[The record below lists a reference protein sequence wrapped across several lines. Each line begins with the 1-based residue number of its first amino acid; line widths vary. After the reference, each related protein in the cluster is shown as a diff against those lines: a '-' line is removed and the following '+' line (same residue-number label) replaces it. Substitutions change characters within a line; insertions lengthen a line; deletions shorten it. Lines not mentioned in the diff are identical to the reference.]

1 MTLNETKSK
10 YDPELAE
17 DFELYLSALW
27 PKCPN
32 DIGLTLAIMAHKFY
46 GTEGHGIEIEYK

>member
-32 DIGLTLAIMAHKFY
+32 DIGLTLAIKAHDFY
-46 GTEGHGIEIEYK
+46 TTEGHGIEIEYK